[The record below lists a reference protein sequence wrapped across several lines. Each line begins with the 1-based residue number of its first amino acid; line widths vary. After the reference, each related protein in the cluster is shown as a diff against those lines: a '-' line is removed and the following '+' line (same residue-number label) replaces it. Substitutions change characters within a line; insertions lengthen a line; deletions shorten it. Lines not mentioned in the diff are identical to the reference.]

1 MPQALRHEFLL
12 TPLREGRPA
21 SIPAHIPAVIV
32 FLLTPLREGRQY
44 FSSHYFIFLL
54 FLLTPLREGQL
65 PHDGI
70 VSRASFISTH
80 APAGG
85 ATRSAGWRLCPAPIS
100 THAPA
105 GGATSGRKIGSLH
118 AIFLL
123 TPLREGRRDLRPV
136 FFRRAKHFYS
146 RPCGRGDVVSWSMR
160 GISHRIST
168 HAPAGGATNGAQPLQ
183 QSAPLFLLTP
193 LREGRLWKLDRF
205 SRDRYISTHAPAGGA
220 TDDCYNRAGIVRQ
233 FLLTPLREGRLCQ
246 VSAAS
251 WLASFLLTPLREG
264 RRWDVSRI
272 AKPVEFLLTPLRE
285 GRPVVGA
292 VQKKRGKFLLT
303 PLREG
308 RP

>member
-123 TPLREGRRDLRPV
+123 TPLREGRP
-136 FFRRAKHFYS
+136 RAGKSVRCMPYFYS
-146 RPCGRGDVVSWSMR
+146 RPCGRGDVIYARYSSA
-160 GISHRIST
+160 GQNIST
-168 HAPAGGATNGAQPLQ
+168 HAPAGGAT
-183 QSAPLFLLTP
+183 LF
-193 LREGRLWKLDRF
+193 RGR
-205 SRDRYISTHAPAGGA
+205 
-220 TDDCYNRAGIVRQ
+220 C
-233 FLLTPLREGRLCQ
+233 
-246 VSAAS
+246 AAS
-251 WLASFLLTPLREG
+251 RTGFLLTPLREG
-264 RRWDVSRI
+264 RRTAPSLCSSPPLYFYSRPCGRGDFGSLI
-272 AKPVEFLLTPLRE
+272 AFPATGTFLLTPLRE
-285 GRPVVGA
+285 GRRMIAIIVP
-292 VQKKRGKFLLT
+292 
-303 PLREG
+303 E
-308 RP
+308 